1 MNEQKRKQLDIY
13 KSEIKKSQD
22 DLVLNYMP
30 ALRGLALRLKSRLP
44 ACVELNDLIG
54 AGVTAMVKLSRS
66 YDKEINDN
74 FWGYARTRVYGA
86 MLDFLRGLDVLSRGD
101 RKLIKQINEA
111 INSYFNEYEEEPSDE
126 WLAKKLNLDI
136 KQIRDAR
143 AMNEIT
149 MLLPLDEQYSYLGTS
164 NKNSVLESIEK
175 DELIEKIKEILKE
188 FKPKEQ
194 QILQLYYFEE
204 LNLREISE
212 ILNITQSRISQIN
225 KQLIL
230 KIRERLGF

>member
-1 MNEQKRKQLDIY
+1 
-13 KSEIKKSQD
+13 
-22 DLVLNYMP
+22 
-30 ALRGLALRLKSRLP
+30 
-44 ACVELNDLIG
+44 
-54 AGVTAMVKLSRS
+54 
-66 YDKEINDN
+66 
-74 FWGYARTRVYGA
+74 
-86 MLDFLRGLDVLSRGD
+86 
-101 RKLIKQINEA
+101 
-111 INSYFNEYEEEPSDE
+111 
-126 WLAKKLNLDI
+126 
-136 KQIRDAR
+136 
-143 AMNEIT
+143 MNEIT

>member
-1 MNEQKRKQLDIY
+1 M
-13 KSEIKKSQD
+13 
-22 DLVLNYMP
+22 
-30 ALRGLALRLKSRLP
+30 
-44 ACVELNDLIG
+44 
-54 AGVTAMVKLSRS
+54 
-66 YDKEINDN
+66 
-74 FWGYARTRVYGA
+74 
-86 MLDFLRGLDVLSRGD
+86 
-101 RKLIKQINEA
+101 
-111 INSYFNEYEEEPSDE
+111 
-126 WLAKKLNLDI
+126 
-136 KQIRDAR
+136 
-143 AMNEIT
+143 
-149 MLLPLDEQYSYLGTS
+149 
-164 NKNSVLESIEK
+164 LESIEK